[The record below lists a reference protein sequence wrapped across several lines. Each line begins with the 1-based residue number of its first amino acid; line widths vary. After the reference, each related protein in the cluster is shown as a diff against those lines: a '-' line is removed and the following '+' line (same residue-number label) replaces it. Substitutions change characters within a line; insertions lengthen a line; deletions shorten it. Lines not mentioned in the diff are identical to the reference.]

1 MKQIIKEQQAEHHNK
16 QRMDNLKK
24 EYQILLSD
32 YNNVNK
38 IIQKINKKLQTEA
51 EITYIKRCLELYAS
65 NYAYEEDVVDEA
77 DLSILCENIIGKLS
91 MYEGEIDIL
100 EF

>member
-16 QRMDNLKK
+16 QRMD
-24 EYQILLSD
+24 
-32 YNNVNK
+32 
-38 IIQKINKKLQTEA
+38 QKINKKLQTEA